1 MTAKRFVRKT
11 FRKARRKVCR
21 YIISFDRCPASY
33 RKSYK
38 DIILNAVHVYAGEPY
53 HNIIINDLDGLG
65 LELLE
70 YRYEEPM
77 FLYRRK
83 DTSE

>member
-21 YIISFDRCPASY
+21 YIVSFDRCPTSY

-38 DIILNAVHVYAGEPY
+38 DIILNALACFALCFFGT
-53 HNIIINDLDGLG
+53 LF
-65 LELLE
+65 
-70 YRYEEPM
+70 M
-77 FLYRRK
+77 FVLALMA
-83 DTSE
+83 